1 MGGGYIGQGAR
12 PLTPTDQRL
21 PGLTPEEI
29 QALENAF
36 LNKEAPDRTVLLEL
50 LRRQPANIYVTV
62 IRPNN
67 QLVVRTGDP
76 TSMAQIAD
84 LVCKLDVPTPVVLL
98 EVKIL
103 NINLQDDFTSV
114 FNYQWTDGFLTAGGF
129 TTTGNEIVPPLANI
143 LPPLTDVLTGA
154 AGRQNDVSPGI
165 QSATP
170 TTGTGTTVNASG
182 LASLSSNTAPGNQ
195 LLFQIVSAN
204 FRARLQLLE
213 DRNRV
218 TELASP
224 MIMTAN
230 NEVSQIF
237 SGQQIPVTTGFSA
250 AQSITP
256 GAGATTSLASVANTT
271 LRNVGTS
278 LIITPNINADRT
290 VTLRLLQESS
300 SIVKN
305 GATIPVPS
313 SDGSTVTQVPID
325 IVQSQ
330 TVSGTVVAKDGLT
343 LAIGGLITEQVND
356 SRQQVPILGRIPY
369 LGVLFRQQQSTR
381 QRNEVVVLIR
391 PFVLNTSVEAAAL
404 TKAMAPAI
412 SIHPSIQQGDLT
424 NMGTFTPAEVLRPNP
439 PITNAETLFRVH
451 TVTPTDN

>member
-1 MGGGYIGQGAR
+1 M
-12 PLTPTDQRL
+12 TPD
-21 PGLTPEEI
+21 EI

-36 LNKEAPDRTVLLEL
+36 LGKEGPDRTVLLEL

-62 IRPNN
+62 VRTNN

-103 NINLQDDFTSV
+103 SINLQDDFTSV
-114 FNYQWTDGFLTAGGF
+114 FNYQWTDGVLTAGGF

-143 LPPLTDVLTGA
+143 LPPLADALSGSNRRFGDVA
-154 AGRQNDVSPGI
+154 PAI
-165 QSATP
+165 QATN
-170 TTGTGTTVNASG
+170 TTNASG
-182 LASLSSNTAPGNQ
+182 ITTLTPNTAPGNQ
-195 LLFQIVSAN
+195 MLFQIVSAN

-218 TELASP
+218 TALATP

-237 SGQQIPVTTGFSA
+237 SGQQVPITTGFSA
-250 AQSITP
+250 PQSITP
-256 GAGATTSLASVANTT
+256 GAGATTTVASVANTS

-300 SIVKN
+300 SVIKN
-305 GATIPVPS
+305 GGTIPVPS
-313 SDGSTVTQVPID
+313 ADGSTVTQTQVD

-343 LAIGGLITEQVND
+343 IAIGGLITEQVND

-369 LGVLFRQQQSTR
+369 LGALFRQQQSTR

-391 PFVLNTSVEAAAL
+391 PFVMNTSVEAAML
-404 TKAMAPAI
+404 TKAMTPAI
-412 SIHPSIQQGDLT
+412 SIHPNVQQGDLT
-424 NMGTFTPAEVLRPNP
+424 NLGTFLPEEVLG
-439 PITNAETLFRVH
+439 PIRRSP
-451 TVTPTDN
+451 TPSGCSACTP